1 MTGAVIP
8 LRDTVAVIPF
18 QGPRSD
24 RIPMETLIY
33 YFTGTGNSLWAGRK
47 LAEHLPDASLR
58 PMAPLVRNGTRIR
71 PEAATVGIV
80 CPVYFLGLP
89 SLVVRFAGMLDMSD
103 TGYLFAVVT
112 MGGMG
117 GTAALRQLDGI
128 LSRNGK
134 RLDAGI
140 AVRMP
145 GNYLVGYSPPAAA
158 KQEQMI
164 RDTGKALAG
173 FAEAVKVRRMARP
186 GPALVTSFVHALM
199 YPRFIASLP
208 DSDREFTVSDACT
221 SCNTCVQVCPVENIT
236 LEAGR
241 PAWHHR
247 CECCLACIHACP
259 VEAIQR
265 GRTTAGRDRYRHPA
279 VTIPDLK
286 AQQAGESPVPAEP
299 RSPL

>member
-1 MTGAVIP
+1 
-8 LRDTVAVIPF
+8 
-18 QGPRSD
+18 
-24 RIPMETLIY
+24 METLIY

-47 LAEHLPDASLR
+47 LVERLPDASLR
-58 PMAPLVRNGTRIR
+58 PMAPLVRSGGRVR
-71 PEAATVGIV
+71 PEATRVGIV
-80 CPVYFLGLP
+80 CPVYFLGVP
-89 SLVVRFAGMLDMSD
+89 SLAARFAGMLDTSD
-103 TGYLFAVVT
+103 TGFLFAVVT

-134 RLDAGI
+134 GLDAGI

-145 GNYLVGYSPPAAA
+145 GNYLVGYSPPAAE
-158 KQEQMI
+158 KQEELF
-164 RDTGKALAG
+164 RNAEVALAG
-173 FAEAVKVRRMARP
+173 FTEVVRAGRKARP
-186 GPALVTSFVHALM
+186 GRAPLTGLIHALM

-208 DSDREFTVSDACT
+208 DSDREFTVSEGCT

-241 PAWHHR
+241 PVWHHR

-265 GRTTAGRDRYRHPA
+265 GRNTEGRARYRHPA

-286 AQQAGESPVPAEP
+286 GQQAGDSTGRAEP
-299 RSPL
+299 GSTP